1 MECYRGGTH
10 ACHLVLGSATKVKM
24 KSIDRISHRFAKP
37 SYVTVIIVRL
47 ATHIKNPVPMMLMM
61 IPIVK
66 RMANTLFGPHGT
78 MRYAGSAMS
87 TNRL

>member
-24 KSIDRISHRFAKP
+24 KSVNRIRIRSAKS
-37 SYVTVIIVRL
+37 SYVTQVMIRL
-47 ATHIKNPVPMMLMM
+47 ATHIKNPVPIMLMM

-66 RMANTLFGPHGT
+66 RMANTLFGFHV
-78 MRYAGSAMS
+78 M
-87 TNRL
+87 

>member
-1 MECYRGGTH
+1 MGGRTH

-24 KSIDRISHRFAKP
+24 KNIDRISDRAAN
-37 SYVTVIIVRL
+37 SSDVTQVMVRL

-66 RMANTLFGPHGT
+66 RMANTLFVGCIDKMKT
-78 MRYAGSAMS
+78 
-87 TNRL
+87 